1 MEFRHDARPSPIAG
15 AWYTG
20 DPKKLA
26 AEIDQFIAGAKV
38 SCDEYPGKLA
48 GLVAPH
54 AGHRYSGRT
63 AGYAYKLAG
72 EFPRALAVILSPM
85 HQYSSADF
93 ITSAHRAYQT
103 PLGEVALD
111 QDAVNRLDEKM
122 RAAGLALAQTAGDE
136 EHSIEIQLP
145 FLQRAWPGG
154 FSLLPVMVRSHDP
167 AKLQK
172 FAQALHEA
180 VSGQDHL
187 LVASTDLSHFYPQ
200 DHAEVLDAEMLKR
213 IKAMDA
219 QAVLNAEEEGSGSAC
234 GAGGVAAM
242 LWTAKLAGADAAYI
256 LNYSSSADATGD
268 RSSVV
273 GYGAAAVFRRTKLQ
287 VESMSV

>member
-145 FLQRAWPGG
+145 FLQRAWPVG

-200 DHAEVLDAEMLKR
+200 DHAEVLDAEMLKQLAHGRSGRSQCRRRRQR
-213 IKAMDA
+213 ICLRRGRRGSH
-219 QAVLNAEEEGSGSAC
+219 AVDSQ
-234 GAGGVAAM
+234 
-242 LWTAKLAGADAAYI
+242 LAGATR
-256 LNYSSSADATGD
+256 LHPQYSSSADA
-268 RSSVV
+268 RRPPSAV
-273 GYGAAAVFRRTKLQ
+273 GWGAAVFRRTYRLID
-287 VESMSV
+287 ECDE

>member
-1 MEFRHDARPSPIAG
+1 MEFRQDARPSPIAG

-26 AEIDQFIAGAKV
+26 AEIDQYIAGAKV
-38 SCDEYPGKLA
+38 SCDEYPGELV

-63 AGYAYKLAG
+63 AGYAYKLAR
-72 EFPRALAVILSPM
+72 EFPRALAVILSPL
-85 HQYSSADF
+85 HQYSGADF

-103 PLGEVALD
+103 PLGEVMVD
-111 QDAVNRLDEKM
+111 QDAANRLDEKM
-122 RAAGLALAQTAGDE
+122 RAAGLALVQIAGDE

-167 AKLQK
+167 AKLRK
-172 FAQALHEA
+172 FAQALHETI
-180 VSGQDHL
+180 SGRDCL
-187 LVASTDLSHFYPQ
+187 LIASTDLSHFYPQ
-200 DHAEVLDAEMLKR
+200 DYAEVLDAEMLKR

-219 QAVLNAEEEGSGSAC
+219 RAVLSAEREGSGSAC

-242 LWTAKLAGADAAYI
+242 LWTAKLVGADDAYI

-273 GYGAAAVFRRTKLQ
+273 GYGAAAVFKQ
-287 VESMSV
+287 G